1 MVTSLADTGAGT
13 LRNALQLANATGDA
27 DTIAFDNALSGTIN
41 LGAANGALPVTSPVS
56 IQGLGASTLTVDA
69 NATVADKFRVF
80 EISDAAND
88 VSISGLTLT
97 GGLVDDAGGAILFR
111 SAETLTIVDSV
122 ISGNQASSGGGIYSE
137 YEGTVSVNSSTI
149 SGNTAES
156 SHGGGIHNV
165 DGDISLT
172 DSIVSG
178 NYSYS
183 DGAGIF
189 SQYAGNITV
198 TDSHIINNKVTEA
211 GYHGGGIYGANG
223 DVTITG
229 STISGNDSK
238 GDGGG
243 LYSYKGTVSIANT
256 TITGN
261 TADYSGGGVFNYD
274 GDLTITSS
282 LISSNTADYGTGGG
296 VGNEAGSLTISGS
309 RITGNHA
316 VSDGGGVAN
325 NTGMVRVLD
334 SLLDGNSTTADGA
347 GIASAIGAVIVT
359 NSTITGNSAT
369 VGGGGIQAD
378 VAPVRLVHTTLVLN
392 TAGASGGGI
401 GVVDDTTGESIL
413 IYNSIVAD
421 NTATTG
427 PDLFVP
433 GDPGTV
439 LDIQSSLISDNSDST
454 LVASPGDANG
464 NVIGSAA
471 SPADAMLSA
480 LAHNGGTTNTH
491 DINSSS
497 PAINSANAAL
507 SLDFGPDGIVGTGD
521 DLTLV
526 ADQRGG
532 LYDRSIGLGADMGAL
547 EKQARPTLV
556 VDTTADVVNGD
567 FSPGDRSLREMLAL
581 ANGDLGDDVISF
593 SLSLPATIT
602 LDPMLGSLVV
612 DDNLSVLGPGA
623 DQLTIQNASATAF
636 RIFDIAATTAEATFS
651 GVTLQGGDAGAGDG
665 GAIRSAASAQLQL
678 QNVGLIDNSAANGGA
693 LAVSSGQVEIHDA
706 TITGNAASSEGGA
719 LALLG
724 SQCEIFHSTIAG
736 NNAAADGGAIMAG
749 SGQVAIISSTIANNT
764 SGANGGAVAV
774 TAATA
779 SLTTLNSTLSGN
791 TATTAGG
798 GVYSENAAVTLTTS
812 TLTLNTASS
821 GGGIGF
827 LADGNGEELHLS
839 NTIVADNTAGTAPD
853 FLAPGSLG
861 PLTFSVVYSLIGNNS
876 GTSLTESTFS
886 GGQPVPDA
894 DGNLIGGGTSP
905 LVDPQLSPLAD
916 NGGPT
921 QTHALVETSPA
932 VDTGAHA
939 AQLPQDEYDLDG
951 DGNTTEFLSV
961 DQRGDF
967 AVRVVNVRSDIGA
980 FELPPAAVINWS
992 NPADIVY
999 GTALGV
1005 TQLNASTSS
1014 GFGSFVYDPAA
1025 GTVLQAGGNQTLTT
1039 TFTPNELRQYRVT
1052 TATVEINVVKAD
1064 PVLNWSDPADIVY
1077 QTALGTT
1084 QLNATV
1090 VGSLA
1095 GSFAYTPDH
1104 GTVLDAGE
1112 NQNLNVTFTPTDTA
1126 NFNEATAQVQIT
1138 VLKATPVLTWND
1150 PADIPYGTLL
1160 DGTQLNATVVDDV
1173 PGIFAYTPDA
1183 GTLLDVGIDQQLD
1196 VLFTPTDDDNYNTAN
1211 ASVEI
1216 DVVKA
1221 DPVLSWSDPSAITY
1235 GTALDGTQLNATV
1248 NGGLPGTFDYTPA
1261 SGVVLGAGV
1270 DQALNVVFSPT
1281 DTVRYNQAAAN
1292 VEIDVLKA
1300 DPAITW
1306 NDPAAIP
1313 HGTLLS
1319 GTQLDA
1325 TADVPGTFVYAPD
1338 VGVQLGVGD
1347 NQPLS
1352 VVFTPDE
1359 TANYNSAG
1367 DSVTIDVLP
1376 NQAPSFVAS
1385 DPASVLEDAGPQT
1398 VPGFISSFD
1407 PGSGESALQSV
1418 LTYHVSNVGY
1428 PALFTTLPS
1437 VTTAGVLTYEIAA
1450 NVFGEATFEVAV
1462 QDDGGV
1468 EGGGV
1473 DMSAAQTFTITIQGV
1488 NDAPSFSLGSEVQ
1501 VLEDSGAQTVVG
1513 FASGFAPGQYE
1524 DGTWPGSQVM
1534 HDEGADGTSDPLSTD
1549 NLNPTPLGATQPGS
1563 NLVSGYVEEA
1573 FSVGDMDV
1581 FTFTVET
1588 GFQWSGLYVDAY
1600 EYPNGAMG
1608 DNAAFLGINNDT
1620 FFPYNADD
1628 FENDPTVDYNAFLGG
1643 TVFGTSDLG
1652 GGSILSRAGAITGS
1666 GFIGPLGAGT
1676 YTIYIQQTGPATR
1689 YTLDIEVTSV
1699 ASQSLSSH
1707 EVSNVSIPS
1716 LFSAG
1721 PAIGANGDLTFTPA
1735 ADTFG
1740 TATFQVRV
1748 LDDGGTDNGGVDASG
1763 FLTGTITVQEVV
1775 LDRDYGDAPS
1785 PYAVLSIDGG
1795 ASHLVGTLMLG
1806 SSVDVEADGQPSVN
1820 ADGDGADEDGVTELA
1835 SVIAVSG
1842 VATTSSFSIVASE
1855 SGRLDAWIDFDQN
1868 GIWTDSGEQVA
1879 TNLAVNSGD
1888 NTLSYV
1894 IPAGTAP
1901 GTKVARF
1908 RLSTVGGLAPT
1919 GDANDG
1925 EVEDDLLIVSDG
1937 GVPSA
1942 ASVQPNAPT
1951 TTIAIVGGVLTVDN
1965 GSTDLFSS
1973 PVTAIDQLTVNG
1985 RTGDDEVSLAFE
1997 VGPANGMLIDGAAGD
2012 NSLFVSG
2019 SLVDFTTAGSVA
2031 ASNFQTLDMTA
2042 VEESEI
2048 RLDATSVAALSPVS
2062 KTVRVNGSQG
2072 DRLVL
2077 TDPDEWRMQMPVVD
2091 DGHFLRVAVNQATS
2105 EQVQVDIPSSG
2116 WQNLVESS
2124 DVDANGMTS
2133 VFDALLIITE
2143 VGRNSFSDAIT
2154 LALDDP
2160 LSVGAWP
2167 GVYFDVNED
2176 GKVTTLDA
2184 LQILN
2189 SLAVIGGG
2197 EGEASGS
2204 HASRDLTTGRA
2215 LSNIP
2220 SQDRLGLA
2228 AGLQS
2233 NAHRS
2238 ETVAGEFCLPTKLA
2252 SAQSLTLTHA
2262 EVSTRLGIESVTRD
2276 NPMGPEWWAD
2286 RVDELLSDREVS
2298 DRWL

>member
-1 MVTSLADTGAGT
+1 M
-13 LRNALQLANATGDA
+13 
-27 DTIAFDNALSGTIN
+27 
-41 LGAANGALPVTSPVS
+41 
-56 IQGLGASTLTVDA
+56 
-69 NATVADKFRVF
+69 
-80 EISDAAND
+80 
-88 VSISGLTLT
+88 
-97 GGLVDDAGGAILFR
+97 
-111 SAETLTIVDSV
+111 
-122 ISGNQASSGGGIYSE
+122 
-137 YEGTVSVNSSTI
+137 
-149 SGNTAES
+149 
-156 SHGGGIHNV
+156 
-165 DGDISLT
+165 
-172 DSIVSG
+172 
-178 NYSYS
+178 
-183 DGAGIF
+183 
-189 SQYAGNITV
+189 
-198 TDSHIINNKVTEA
+198 
-211 GYHGGGIYGANG
+211 
-223 DVTITG
+223 
-229 STISGNDSK
+229 
-238 GDGGG
+238 
-243 LYSYKGTVSIANT
+243 
-256 TITGN
+256 
-261 TADYSGGGVFNYD
+261 
-274 GDLTITSS
+274 
-282 LISSNTADYGTGGG
+282 
-296 VGNEAGSLTISGS
+296 
-309 RITGNHA
+309 
-316 VSDGGGVAN
+316 
-325 NTGMVRVLD
+325 
-334 SLLDGNSTTADGA
+334 
-347 GIASAIGAVIVT
+347 
-359 NSTITGNSAT
+359 
-369 VGGGGIQAD
+369 
-378 VAPVRLVHTTLVLN
+378 
-392 TAGASGGGI
+392 
-401 GVVDDTTGESIL
+401 
-413 IYNSIVAD
+413 
-421 NTATTG
+421 
-427 PDLFVP
+427 
-433 GDPGTV
+433 
-439 LDIQSSLISDNSDST
+439 
-454 LVASPGDANG
+454 
-464 NVIGSAA
+464 
-471 SPADAMLSA
+471 
-480 LAHNGGTTNTH
+480 
-491 DINSSS
+491 
-497 PAINSANAAL
+497 
-507 SLDFGPDGIVGTGD
+507 
-521 DLTLV
+521 
-526 ADQRGG
+526 
-532 LYDRSIGLGADMGAL
+532 
-547 EKQARPTLV
+547 
-556 VDTTADVVNGD
+556 
-567 FSPGDRSLREMLAL
+567 
-581 ANGDLGDDVISF
+581 
-593 SLSLPATIT
+593 
-602 LDPMLGSLVV
+602 
-612 DDNLSVLGPGA
+612 
-623 DQLTIQNASATAF
+623 
-636 RIFDIAATTAEATFS
+636 
-651 GVTLQGGDAGAGDG
+651 
-665 GAIRSAASAQLQL
+665 
-678 QNVGLIDNSAANGGA
+678 
-693 LAVSSGQVEIHDA
+693 
-706 TITGNAASSEGGA
+706 
-719 LALLG
+719 
-724 SQCEIFHSTIAG
+724 
-736 NNAAADGGAIMAG
+736 
-749 SGQVAIISSTIANNT
+749 
-764 SGANGGAVAV
+764 
-774 TAATA
+774 
-779 SLTTLNSTLSGN
+779 
-791 TATTAGG
+791 
-798 GVYSENAAVTLTTS
+798 
-812 TLTLNTASS
+812 
-821 GGGIGF
+821 
-827 LADGNGEELHLS
+827 
-839 NTIVADNTAGTAPD
+839 
-853 FLAPGSLG
+853 
-861 PLTFSVVYSLIGNNS
+861 
-876 GTSLTESTFS
+876 
-886 GGQPVPDA
+886 
-894 DGNLIGGGTSP
+894 
-905 LVDPQLSPLAD
+905 
-916 NGGPT
+916 
-921 QTHALVETSPA
+921 
-932 VDTGAHA
+932 
-939 AQLPQDEYDLDG
+939 
-951 DGNTTEFLSV
+951 
-961 DQRGDF
+961 
-967 AVRVVNVRSDIGA
+967 
-980 FELPPAAVINWS
+980 
-992 NPADIVY
+992 
-999 GTALGV
+999 
-1005 TQLNASTSS
+1005 
-1014 GFGSFVYDPAA
+1014 
-1025 GTVLQAGGNQTLTT
+1025 
-1039 TFTPNELRQYRVT
+1039 
-1052 TATVEINVVKAD
+1052 
-1064 PVLNWSDPADIVY
+1064 
-1077 QTALGTT
+1077 
-1084 QLNATV
+1084 
-1090 VGSLA
+1090 
-1095 GSFAYTPDH
+1095 
-1104 GTVLDAGE
+1104 
-1112 NQNLNVTFTPTDTA
+1112 
-1126 NFNEATAQVQIT
+1126 
-1138 VLKATPVLTWND
+1138 
-1150 PADIPYGTLL
+1150 
-1160 DGTQLNATVVDDV
+1160 
-1173 PGIFAYTPDA
+1173 
-1183 GTLLDVGIDQQLD
+1183 
-1196 VLFTPTDDDNYNTAN
+1196 
-1211 ASVEI
+1211 
-1216 DVVKA
+1216 
-1221 DPVLSWSDPSAITY
+1221 
-1235 GTALDGTQLNATV
+1235 
-1248 NGGLPGTFDYTPA
+1248 
-1261 SGVVLGAGV
+1261 
-1270 DQALNVVFSPT
+1270 
-1281 DTVRYNQAAAN
+1281 
-1292 VEIDVLKA
+1292 
-1300 DPAITW
+1300 
-1306 NDPAAIP
+1306 
-1313 HGTLLS
+1313 
-1319 GTQLDA
+1319 
-1325 TADVPGTFVYAPD
+1325 
-1338 VGVQLGVGD
+1338 
-1347 NQPLS
+1347 
-1352 VVFTPDE
+1352 
-1359 TANYNSAG
+1359 
-1367 DSVTIDVLP
+1367 
-1376 NQAPSFVAS
+1376 
-1385 DPASVLEDAGPQT
+1385 
-1398 VPGFISSFD
+1398 
-1407 PGSGESALQSV
+1407 
-1418 LTYHVSNVGY
+1418 
-1428 PALFTTLPS
+1428 
-1437 VTTAGVLTYEIAA
+1437 
-1450 NVFGEATFEVAV
+1450 

-1473 DMSAAQTFTITIQGV
+1473 DMSAAQTFTITIQGVNDAPSFSLGSEVQVLEDSGAQTVVGFASGFAPGQYEDGTWPGSQVMHDEGADGTSDPLSTDNLNPTPLGATQPGSNLVSGYVEEAFSVGDMDVFTFTVETGFQWSGLYVDAYEYPNGAMGDNAAFLGINNDTFFPYNADDFENDPTVDYNAFLGGTVFGTSDLGGGSILSRAGAITGSGFIGPLGAGTYTIYIQQTGPATRYTLDIEVTSVASQSLSSHEVSNVSIPSLFSAGPAIGANGDLTFTPAADTFGTATFQVRVLDDGGTDNGGVDASGFLTGTITIQGV